1 MLRPFG
7 SLRGERTLKTR
18 VVITGIGTL
27 SPLGLDVESTWQK
40 IKSGTSG
47 VAPITLFDASEHET
61 KFAAEVKGFDPESIL
76 GRRDA
81 RRMDRFVQFAVVAT
95 QQALEDSK
103 LKIDDSNRD
112 RVGILVGTGIGGI
125 NVVLSEVETYRV
137 KGPRR
142 VSPFLIPMMLPD
154 TASGQIAI
162 NFGARGPN
170 LAVSTACA
178 TGTNAIGEACKMIQR
193 GFAEAMITGGTE
205 SAVLPLMMAGF
216 NAMGALSRRNDDPQR
231 ASRPFDKNRD
241 GFVAGEGSAILI
253 LESESHAKARGAKIY
268 GEVLGYGLTD
278 DAFHIS
284 APAENGAGAAIC
296 MKNALADAG
305 LESNQIDYLN
315 AHGTSTQLNDKSETA
330 AVKTVFGEHAY
341 EMVMSSTKS
350 MHGHLLGAAGALEAI
365 ICLKAMQENLIP
377 PTINYET
384 RDPICDLDYVPNT
397 ARSKTLNRVMSN
409 SFGFGGHNAS
419 IIFGKL

>member
-1 MLRPFG
+1 M
-7 SLRGERTLKTR
+7 KTR

-125 NVVLSEVETYRV
+125 NVVLNEVETYRV

-170 LAVSTACA
+170 LSVSSACA
-178 TGTNAIGEACKMIQR
+178 TGTNAIGEAYKMIQR
-193 GFAEAMITGGTE
+193 GSAEAMITGGTE
-205 SAVLPLMMAGF
+205 SAVIPLMMAGF

-241 GFVAGEGSAILI
+241 GFVAGEGSAVLI

-305 LESNQIDYLN
+305 LSPNQVDYLN

-330 AVKTVFGEHAY
+330 AVKTVFGDHAY
-341 EMVMSSTKS
+341 DMVMSSTKS

-419 IIFGKL
+419 IIFGKYVG

>member
-1 MLRPFG
+1 
-7 SLRGERTLKTR
+7 
-18 VVITGIGTL
+18 
-27 SPLGLDVESTWQK
+27 
-40 IKSGTSG
+40 
-47 VAPITLFDASEHET
+47 
-61 KFAAEVKGFDPESIL
+61 
-76 GRRDA
+76 
-81 RRMDRFVQFAVVAT
+81 MDRFVQFAVVAT

-125 NVVLSEVETYRV
+125 NVVLNEVETYRV

-170 LAVSTACA
+170 LSVSSACA

-193 GFAEAMITGGTE
+193 GSAEAMITGGTE
-205 SAVLPLMMAGF
+205 SAVIPLMMAGF

-241 GFVAGEGSAILI
+241 GFVAGEGSAVLI

-305 LESNQIDYLN
+305 LAPNQVDYLN

-419 IIFGKL
+419 IIFGKYG

>member
-1 MLRPFG
+1 M
-7 SLRGERTLKTR
+7 KTR

-305 LESNQIDYLN
+305 LEPNQIDYLN

>member
-1 MLRPFG
+1 MLFRSDPDDAARYG
-7 SLRGERTLKTR
+7 KWSNCDQLRR
-18 VVITGIGTL
+18 
-27 SPLGLDVESTWQK
+27 
-40 IKSGTSG
+40 
-47 VAPITLFDASEHET
+47 A
-61 KFAAEVKGFDPESIL
+61 
-76 GRRDA
+76 
-81 RRMDRFVQFAVVAT
+81 
-95 QQALEDSK
+95 
-103 LKIDDSNRD
+103 
-112 RVGILVGTGIGGI
+112 
-125 NVVLSEVETYRV
+125 
-137 KGPRR
+137 
-142 VSPFLIPMMLPD
+142 
-154 TASGQIAI
+154 
-162 NFGARGPN
+162 
-170 LAVSTACA
+170 
-178 TGTNAIGEACKMIQR
+178 
-193 GFAEAMITGGTE
+193 GTE
-205 SAVLPLMMAGF
+205 SLGVVGVRYRNKRHWRSVQNDPARFSRGDDHRRHRIGGDTVDDGGLQRD
-216 NAMGALSRRNDDPQR
+216 GALSRRNDDPQR

-241 GFVAGEGSAILI
+241 GFVAGEGSAVLI

-305 LESNQIDYLN
+305 LAPNQVDYLN

-419 IIFGKL
+419 IIFGKYG

>member
-1 MLRPFG
+1 M
-7 SLRGERTLKTR
+7 KTR
-18 VVITGIGTL
+18 VVITGLGTL

-40 IKSGTSG
+40 IKTGDSGI
-47 VAPITLFDASEHET
+47 APITLFDASEHET
-61 KFAAEVKGFDPESIL
+61 KFAAEVKGFEPESIL

-81 RRMDRFVQFAVVAT
+81 RRMDRFVQFAVVAA

-112 RVGILVGTGIGGI
+112 RVGILIGTGIGGI

-193 GFAEAMITGGTE
+193 GYADAMITGGAE
-205 SAVLPLMMAGF
+205 SAVIPLMMAGF

-241 GFVAGEGSAILI
+241 GFVAGEGSAVLI

-278 DAFHIS
+278 DAYHIS
-284 APAENGAGAAIC
+284 APAENGAGAATC

-305 LESNQIDYLN
+305 LAPHKVDYLN

-341 EMVMSSTKS
+341 DMVMSSTKS

-384 RDPICDLDYVPNT
+384 PDPVCDLDYVPNT

>member
-1 MLRPFG
+1 
-7 SLRGERTLKTR
+7 LKTR

-125 NVVLSEVETYRV
+125 NVVLNEVETYRV

-170 LAVSTACA
+170 LSVSSACA
-178 TGTNAIGEACKMIQR
+178 TGTNAIGEAYKMIQR
-193 GFAEAMITGGTE
+193 GSAEAMITGGTE
-205 SAVLPLMMAGF
+205 SAVIPLMMAGF

-241 GFVAGEGSAILI
+241 GFVAGEGSAVLI

-305 LESNQIDYLN
+305 LSPNQVDYLN

-330 AVKTVFGEHAY
+330 AVKTVFGDHAY
-341 EMVMSSTKS
+341 DMVMSSTKS

-419 IIFGKL
+419 IIFGKYVG

>member
-1 MLRPFG
+1 
-7 SLRGERTLKTR
+7 LKTR
-18 VVITGIGTL
+18 VVITGVGTL

-47 VAPITLFDASEHET
+47 VAPITLFDASQHET
-61 KFAAEVKGFDPESIL
+61 RFAAEVKGFDPESIL

-125 NVVLSEVETYRV
+125 NVVLNEVETYRV

-170 LAVSTACA
+170 LSVSSACA

-193 GFAEAMITGGTE
+193 GSADAMITGGTE
-205 SAVLPLMMAGF
+205 SAVLPLLMAGF

-241 GFVAGEGSAILI
+241 GFVAGEGSAVLI
-253 LESESHAKARGAKIY
+253 LESESHAKARGAKIW

-305 LESNQIDYLN
+305 LSPNQVDYLN

-419 IIFGKL
+419 IIFGKYG